1 MQHSK
6 APICEEELRHSLA
19 QLSTKFKAGP
29 SMAAACAKPTVQHAE
44 RQLTGLGTAAL
55 AVKGICAIFPH
66 IPCVSSVV
74 WLQALH
80 RIGTD
85 PYCLCPVVRSCM
97 MSYCAPLPLNTAA
110 QQLF

>member
-1 MQHSK
+1 
-6 APICEEELRHSLA
+6 
-19 QLSTKFKAGP
+19 
-29 SMAAACAKPTVQHAE
+29 MAAGCAKPTVQHAE

-85 PYCLCPVVRSCM
+85 PYCLCLVVRSCM